1 MGRSRFCALVFS
13 AAIMVSAASSSALA
27 QDRLSVV
34 SVNYPLHYFVT
45 RIGGDFVE
53 ASFPVPA
60 DVDPAFWKP
69 SGDEVALLQ
78 AADMIVLNG
87 AGYAKW
93 VSLAALPRRK
103 LVVTSDSFDDR
114 LIETEGATH
123 QHGPTGEHSHGALA
137 FTTWLD
143 PVQAISQADAIRAAL
158 MRRLPERQTEIDA
171 NFGRLEADLIA
182 LDRALGQAF
191 APLVDT
197 LLLASHPVY
206 QYLGRRYGLD
216 IVSFL
221 WEPEVVP
228 DNEQWRA
235 LAATAKSR
243 GARVMIWEGEPA
255 VGSRR
260 RLEALGID
268 IIVFAPAMNVSDEGD
283 FFSVMLAN
291 AESVRAA
298 AARSAS

>member
-1 MGRSRFCALVFS
+1 MGRSRLGVLVFG
-13 AAIMVSAASSSALA
+13 AAMMVSTIGRPAVT
-27 QDRLSVV
+27 QERISVV
-34 SVNYPLHYFVT
+34 SVNYPLHYFAT
-45 RIGGDFVE
+45 RIGGDLVD

-60 DVDPAFWKP
+60 DIDPAFWKP
-69 SGDEVALLQ
+69 SGDQVAQFQ
-78 AADMIVLNG
+78 AADVIVLNG

-93 VSLAALPRRK
+93 ASLAALPRRK

-114 LIETEGATH
+114 LIETEGASH

-143 PVQAISQADAIRAAL
+143 PVQAISQADTIRAAL

-191 APLVDT
+191 ASLADT

-228 DNEQWRA
+228 DDEQWRA

-255 VGSRR
+255 VETRR

-283 FFSVMLAN
+283 FLSIMRAN
-291 AESVRAA
+291 SESVRAA